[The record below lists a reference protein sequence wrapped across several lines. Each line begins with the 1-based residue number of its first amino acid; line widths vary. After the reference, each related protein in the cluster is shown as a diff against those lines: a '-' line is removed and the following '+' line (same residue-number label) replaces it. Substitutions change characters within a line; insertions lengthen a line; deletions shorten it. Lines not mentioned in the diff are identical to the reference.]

1 MDISRKLM
9 QQKMRRHSNA
19 RHVSREPR
27 VWTVEA
33 GCVELDDG
41 SKFEL
46 VEKFCY
52 LGDMLCAGGGA
63 EEAML
68 VTRVRSA
75 WGKFNL
81 ELAPVLTKRGV
92 LFEHMKGKIYACLCT
107 ETCLV
112 YGSETWAMKSGGLVA
127 RLRRA
132 ERMMVRR
139 MCGVSLANDIESAA
153 IF

>member
-1 MDISRKLM
+1 MNKL
-9 QQKMRRHSNA
+9 
-19 RHVSREPR
+19 
-27 VWTVEA
+27 EA

-52 LGDMLCAGGGA
+52 LGDMLCAGGEQRKLLGL
-63 EEAML
+63 ECGQL
-68 VTRVRSA
+68 
-75 WGKFNL
+75 WGKFN

-92 LFEHMKGKIYACLCT
+92 SLKLKGKIYDACVQRV
-107 ETCLV
+107 LV
-112 YGSETWAMKSGGLVA
+112 YGSETWAIKAEDLA

-139 MCGVSLANDIESAA
+139 MCGVSLKDRKRSDELLNRLGIECVENK
-153 IF
+153 IQRGG